1 MSLGTRHVRSRAS
14 LNKFPLSLI
23 LPQRS
28 NTAIYSYWFM
38 SISTANIHTTPLD
51 FFHFPSHP
59 HRDAGYINSSW
70 ADKFRALLEEKWW
83 NIRKREAFLV
93 LLFFFFFFCC
103 RKWRDSS
110 PDSRDD
116 RSWSGCF
123 LWDRKPCWPS
133 YGALAVCRP
142 PFSPLHFD
150 CWSLHCDGSK
160 DMLQPAR
167 QPAVGET
174 GQTAQPLVL
183 GATIQQQAQMGD
195 MGYWVAEMHSWIGV
209 GCEWWTWNSFTRKK
223 E

>member
-93 LLFFFFFFCC
+93 LLFFFFFLLQEVKRQQSRQQGWQVMERVLPMRQEAVLALIWSPGCLQASVLPFALWLLISTLWRLQRYAATSQATCC
-103 RKWRDSS
+103 GRDWSNSS
-110 PDSRDD
+110 ASSIGCYHSAAGPDGGPGVLGSRDAQLN
-116 RSWSGCF
+116 WCG
-123 LWDRKPCWPS
+123 LWMMDLK
-133 YGALAVCRP
+133 
-142 PFSPLHFD
+142 
-150 CWSLHCDGSK
+150 
-160 DMLQPAR
+160 
-167 QPAVGET
+167 
-174 GQTAQPLVL
+174 
-183 GATIQQQAQMGD
+183 
-195 MGYWVAEMHSWIGV
+195 
-209 GCEWWTWNSFTRKK
+209 
-223 E
+223 